1 MFLLLTRYL
10 AEYDAPQVTLFYSML
25 AGALLLTPF
34 AIADWVWPPDA
45 LTWLLL
51 FSMGFWGGVG
61 HYLVILAYRQAPAS
75 TLAPFIY
82 LGLITHTVAG
92 FAVFGQLPDTWTL
105 AGAAIVIASGIYLVH
120 RERVVAMRRAKT

>member
-1 MFLLLTRYL
+1 
-10 AEYDAPQVTLFYSML
+10 ML
-25 AGALLLTPF
+25 AGALLLAPL
-34 AIADWVWPPDA
+34 AVADWVWPPTA
-45 LTWLLL
+45 LIWILL

-82 LGLITHTVAG
+82 LGLITHTAAG
-92 FAVFGQLPDTWTL
+92 YLVFGQLPDAWTL

-120 RERVVAMRRAKT
+120 RERVVAMRRIKEA